1 MASVWIQNKNNK
13 YVVRWYVDN
22 PDEEKSESYPKLGS
36 TKEPGT
42 ARYRKRELE
51 EQIAKGT
58 YVDPKLSR
66 QTVGKVVEKWA
77 GRANTEGTEQQRWAL
92 YNDLGELER
101 IPIANLRASPHVR
114 DWVDVLLKGRPWR
127 DGKPLQPGTVKRR
140 LDMLKTV
147 LNQLVADD
155 VLVKNHAA
163 TVKLP
168 PIDAEV
174 WPENLLPLEEG
185 RLMTQAAKDDRIR
198 VMILIAMQCGLRPA
212 EIAGLR
218 VRDIDTESAT
228 LSVMQQISRTRVETS
243 VLKTKSSRRT
253 VPMPL
258 SLVAEVKPFMEGK
271 PLDGLLFQTANGKPY
286 SSKDLG
292 GWLHRVAHRTTL
304 SRVYTWRDFRH
315 FYASSLIRH
324 NINVKTVQRRMGHS
338 SAKVTLDIY
347 THIWPDQDD
356 KTREAIELVWFDAK

>member
-1 MASVWIQNKNNK
+1 
-13 YVVRWYVDN
+13 
-22 PDEEKSESYPKLGS
+22 
-36 TKEPGT
+36 
-42 ARYRKRELE
+42 
-51 EQIAKGT
+51 
-58 YVDPKLSR
+58 
-66 QTVGKVVEKWA
+66 
-77 GRANTEGTEQQRWAL
+77 
-92 YNDLGELER
+92 
-101 IPIANLRASPHVR
+101 
-114 DWVDVLLKGRPWR
+114 
-127 DGKPLQPGTVKRR
+127 
-140 LDMLKTV
+140 MLKAV

-174 WPENLLPLEEG
+174 LPENLITLEEG
-185 RLMTQAAKDDRIR
+185 KAVIAAAKDDRIST
-198 VMILIAMQCGLRPA
+198 MILIAMQCGLRPA

-218 VRDIDTESAT
+218 VRDIDTEGSI
-228 LSVMQQISRTRVETS
+228 LSVMQQISRKRVATS
-243 VLKTKSSRRT
+243 VLKTKASRRT

-271 PLDGLLFQTANGKPY
+271 GLDELLFQTANGNPY

-292 GWLHRVAHRTTL
+292 DWLHRVERRTTL
-304 SRVYTWRDFRH
+304 SRTYTWRDFRH

-324 NINVKTVQRRMGHS
+324 GINVKTVQRRMGHA

-356 KTREAIELVWFDAK
+356 KTREAIEIVWFDAEKSTV